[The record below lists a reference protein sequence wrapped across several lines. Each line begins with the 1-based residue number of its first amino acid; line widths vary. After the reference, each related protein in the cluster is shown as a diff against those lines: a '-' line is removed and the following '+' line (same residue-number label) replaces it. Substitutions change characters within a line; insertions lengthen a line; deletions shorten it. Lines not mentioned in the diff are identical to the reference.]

1 MDRFSDRGS
10 TPLISTIV
18 EPVEPNGLAGF
29 SLCSEVCG
37 VDDMPVSDRYSFP
50 KRQTEI
56 PTDLFSE
63 VVGIVILRVFVVDLD
78 YIVEQDD
85 LVHKG
90 VDEHLRFR
98 FQRVHQERLHVLL
111 GKQIG
116 FLTFLGMEEAF
127 HLKFRCVNKLHG
139 FEKAT

>member
-29 SLCSEVCG
+29 SLCSKVCG

-63 VVGIVILRVFVVDLD
+63 VVGIIVLRIFVEDLD
-78 YIVEQDD
+78 LVIEQDD
-85 LVHKG
+85 LIYEG
-90 VDEHLRFR
+90 VDQELRLRF
-98 FQRVHQERLHVLL
+98 
-111 GKQIG
+111 
-116 FLTFLGMEEAF
+116 
-127 HLKFRCVNKLHG
+127 
-139 FEKAT
+139 